1 MNTMKQSLQSVRE
14 ADIESYLMELRG
26 KKVLIDRDVALLY
39 GVETKRVNEAVKNN
53 PERFPE
59 GYVFSLQV
67 SEKQYLVEN
76 FDRFNSL
83 KHSVMEP
90 KAFTE
95 KGLYMLATILKS
107 PRAVDTT
114 IAIIE
119 SFAHLREL
127 SRNLS
132 VMLNEEDGQKQKSL
146 MKRSG
151 ELLNALLSDDDDE
164 SEVTETESSIELN
177 LYALKMKRTVK
188 KTKKS

>member
-1 MNTMKQSLQSVRE
+1 MKQSLQSVRE

-59 GYVFSLQV
+59 GYVLSLQV

-119 SFAHLREL
+119 SFARLREL

-151 ELLNALLSDDDDE
+151 ELLNALLSDDNDDE